1 MEIHEIIQ
9 AKWIKDYIVELT
21 FSDLQKGRVDLK
33 KYLGKG
39 VFKELTKVEK
49 FKRFEVNAELGTLCW
64 PNGADIAPEV
74 LYREVVSGKLSSR
87 LSKAA

>member
-1 MEIHEIIQ
+1 MEIHEVIH

-21 FSDLQKGRVDLK
+21 FSDLQKGRVDFK

-49 FKRFEVNAELGTLCW
+49 FKRFKVDAELGTLCW
-64 PNGADIAPEV
+64 SNGADIAPEI
-74 LYREVVSGKLSSR
+74 LYQAAFQRGR
-87 LSKAA
+87 LGVFLDAA

>member
-9 AKWIKDYIVELT
+9 AKWIKDFTVELT

-49 FKRFEVNAELGTLCW
+49 FKRFKVDAELGTLCW
-64 PNGADIAPEV
+64 PNGADIAPEI
-74 LYREVVSGKLSSR
+74 LYR
-87 LSKAA
+87 AALNMGRSDSFSDAA

>member
-9 AKWIKDYIVELT
+9 AKWIKDYMLELT
-21 FSDLQKGRVDLK
+21 FNNLQKGRVDLK
-33 KYLGKG
+33 QYLGRG
-39 VFKELTKVEK
+39 VFKELSKVEK
-49 FKRFEVNAELGTLCW
+49 FKRFKVNAELGTLCW

-74 LYREVVSGKLSSR
+74 LYREVVLGKLSSR